1 MSDSKLLGNV
11 RGLIQDVLL
20 PTNRDEQQLS
30 LSGQDEIL
38 SAYGASD
45 YQEDVRNGRAF
56 WVNNTTAVALVTAIP
71 TTAVNIAIY
80 NNEPDGGRSYVI
92 TQVTAQSLAG
102 GAVQYHAGIIGL
114 LGQMRETAPSN
125 SAMTVKCANGSGKL
139 DTRVRHIVAAT
150 TLPGTTTGLQH
161 QWFPLTNTATSAV
174 VSLGGMGLRANVNG
188 RYIVPP
194 GRYFAVHVLGSAV
207 GSTWMMSIWW
217 VEKQLL
223 LG

>member
-1 MSDSKLLGNV
+1 MSDSKLLGKV
-11 RGLIQDVLL
+11 RGLQQDTLF
-20 PTNRDEQQLS
+20 PTNREDQQLQV
-30 LSGQDEIL
+30 SGQETLIG
-38 SAYGASD
+38 AFGASD

-71 TTAVNIAIY
+71 TTAVNLAIF

-92 TQVTAQSLAG
+92 TMVTAQSLAG
-102 GAVQYHAGIIGL
+102 GAVLYHAGMIGL
-114 LGQMRETAPSN
+114 LGQMRETPPTAV
-125 SAMTVKCANGSGKL
+125 MTIKCANGSGKL
-139 DTRVRHIVAAT
+139 DTRCRPIVAAT
-150 TLPGTTTGLQH
+150 LLPGTTTGLAH
-161 QWFPLTNTATSAV
+161 QWFPLCNSVNSV
-174 VSLGGMGLRANVNG
+174 VASLGGMGMVSYCNG

-207 GSTWMMSIWW
+207 GSTWMMSIFW